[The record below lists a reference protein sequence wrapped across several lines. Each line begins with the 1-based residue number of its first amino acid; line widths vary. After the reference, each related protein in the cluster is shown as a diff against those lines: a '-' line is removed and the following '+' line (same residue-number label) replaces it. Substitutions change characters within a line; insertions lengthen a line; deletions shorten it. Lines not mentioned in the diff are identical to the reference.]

1 MVIHN
6 PLCVYLQRK
15 CLQEIIRLRR
25 VQQKVS
31 NALLLYTFDFHPDGF
46 RLDGIFL
53 CVDRVDGHANVLPLV
68 VVTRILDDQLVL
80 IATLNNLLTTRKKTG
95 LKEMQAINWVNSMT
109 KESLFAMEV
118 TASFIF

>member
-1 MVIHN
+1 M
-6 PLCVYLQRK
+6 
-15 CLQEIIRLRR
+15 RR

-68 VVTRILDDQLVL
+68 VVTRVLNHQPVLV
-80 IATLNNLLTTRKKTG
+80 ATLDNLQTDR
-95 LKEMQAINWVNSMT
+95 QQY
-109 KESLFAMEV
+109 
-118 TASFIF
+118 FISKLG